1 MQQNQSLITRLR
13 LKGDSLQ
20 QRRTIA
26 GLARQVAMHAWVDP
40 DQPPVVIFNAST
52 RLTGLSLNAAFAL
65 LAGWSL
71 RLSGVPVL
79 HFVCLAGLQPCVLG
93 TDRADYT
100 SRPPC
105 ETCVAQS
112 QRFYHGADARTFGYQ
127 PDPYLEAALQG
138 LNVEELSR
146 FTYTIPLDPS
156 LTPTPLPPSSL
167 PPVPLGSL
175 ILPSI
180 RWALRRHTLPDDEP
194 TRYLLRQYILSAYR
208 VVVEFASLLE
218 QVQPQTA
225 VIFNGALYPEAAAR
239 WTARQMGVRPVAH
252 EVGFQQYSTF
262 FTEGEPTAYP
272 LDIPE
277 SFDLDD
283 EQNARL
289 DAYLE
294 KRFQG
299 KFSMAGIQFWP
310 EMRGLDEGLLRK
322 AAQFDQ
328 VVPVF
333 TNVVYDTSQVHANV
347 IFNNMFAWLDVLLD
361 IFRTHPETLFVIRA
375 HPDELRA
382 GTRKLSNESVSQWVQ
397 DNQVDSLP
405 NVVFID
411 PQEFISSYELIQR
424 AKFVIV
430 YNSSIGMEA
439 ALMGA
444 SVLCGGKARYTQ
456 YPIVT
461 FPQSIAEFTHR
472 AEKFLQADSLQAP
485 PEFRRNARR
494 FLYYQLYRASLPL
507 DDYIQAAPRMG
518 FIHLR
523 RFSWQQL
530 LPENSTTMRILVDG
544 ITMGE
549 PFLMP
554 EA

>member
-1 MQQNQSLITRLR
+1 MQQNRSILTRLR
-13 LKGDSLQ
+13 LKGDGIQ
-20 QRRTIA
+20 QRRLVA
-26 GLARQVAMHAWVDP
+26 SLARQVASHAWVDP
-40 DQPPVVIFNAST
+40 DQRPVVIFNAST

-65 LAGWSL
+65 LTGWSL
-71 RLSGVPVL
+71 RLSGVPVV
-79 HFVCLAGLQPCVLG
+79 HFVCQSGLQPCVLG
-93 TDRADYT
+93 TDREDYAAP
-100 SRPPC
+100 PPC
-105 ETCVAQS
+105 ETCIAQS
-112 QRFYHGADARTFGYQ
+112 QRLYHAADVRTFGFR
-127 PDPYLEAALQG
+127 PDPQLEAALQG
-138 LNVEELSR
+138 LSVEDLSH
-146 FTYTIPLDPS
+146 FTYH
-156 LTPTPLPPSSL
+156 LTPGSPHSFPPLSPSPL

-175 ILPSI
+175 VLPSI
-180 RWALRRHTLPDDEP
+180 RWSLRRHTLPDDEP
-194 TRYLLRQYILSAYR
+194 TRYLLRQYMLSAFSI
-208 VVVEFASLLE
+208 VVEFASLLE

-239 WTARQMGVRPVAH
+239 WTARQIGVRSVAH

-277 SFDLDD
+277 NFDLDD

-289 DAYLE
+289 DVYLE

-299 KFSMAGIQFWP
+299 KFSMAGIKFWP

-322 AAQFDQ
+322 AAQFKQ

-347 IFNNMFAWLDVLLD
+347 IFSNMFAWLDVLLD
-361 IFRTHPETLFVIRA
+361 LIRAHPDTLFVIRA
-375 HPDELRA
+375 HPDEMRA

-397 DNQVDSLP
+397 DNQVDRLP

-411 PQEFISSYELIQR
+411 PQEFISSYELVQR

-461 FPQSIAEFTHR
+461 FPQSVAEFTHR
-472 AEKFLQADSLQAP
+472 TEEFLRADSLNAP
-485 PEFRRNARR
+485 PEFQRNARR
-494 FLYYQLYRASLPL
+494 FLFYQLYRASLPL
-507 DDYIQAAPRMG
+507 DEYIQAAPRMG

-523 RFSWQQL
+523 RFGWQQL
-530 LPENSTTMRILVDG
+530 LPENSTTMRILVEG
-544 ITMGE
+544 ITQGK
-549 PFLMP
+549 PFLLP

>member
-1 MQQNQSLITRLR
+1 MQGNRSLLTRLR

-20 QRRTIA
+20 QRRLISS
-26 GLARQVAMHAWVDP
+26 LEHQVARHARIDP
-40 DQPPVVIFNAST
+40 DQRPVVIFNAST

-65 LAGWSL
+65 LTGWSL
-71 RLSGVPVL
+71 RLSGVPVV
-79 HFVCLAGLQPCVLG
+79 HFVCQAGLQPCVLG
-93 TDRADYT
+93 TNRDDYA
-100 SRPPC
+100 SPPPC
-105 ETCVAQS
+105 ETCMAQS
-112 QRFYHGADARTFGYQ
+112 QRLYKGGDVRTFDYQ
-127 PDPYLEAALQG
+127 PNPHLVTALQG
-138 LNVEELSR
+138 LSVEELSS
-146 FTYTIPLDPS
+146 FTYHAALD
-156 LTPTPLPPSSL
+156 LPLPPSPL
-167 PPVPLGSL
+167 PPVPLGSFA
-175 ILPSI
+175 LPSI

-194 TRYLLRQYILSAYR
+194 TRFLLRQYMLSAYR
-208 VVVEFASLLE
+208 VVTEFASLLD

-225 VIFNGALYPEAAAR
+225 LIFNGALYPEAAAR
-239 WTARQMGVRPVAH
+239 WTARQKGVRSVAH

-272 LDIPE
+272 LDIPD
-277 SFDLDD
+277 SFELDD

-310 EMRGLDEGLLRK
+310 EMRGLDEGLLHK
-322 AAQFDQ
+322 VAQFKQ

-347 IFNNMFAWLDVLLD
+347 IFENMFAWLDVLLEVIRLHLD
-361 IFRTHPETLFVIRA
+361 TLFVIRA
-375 HPDELRA
+375 HPDEMRT
-382 GTRKLSNESVSQWVQ
+382 GTRKLSNESVSQWVL
-397 DNQVDSLP
+397 DNQVHRLP

-461 FPQSIAEFTHR
+461 FPQSAAEFTQQ
-472 AEKFLQADSLQAP
+472 AEEFLGSESLQAP

-507 DDYIQAAPRMG
+507 DDFIQAAPRMG
-518 FIHLR
+518 FTHLR
-523 RFSWQQL
+523 RFGWQDL

-544 ITMGE
+544 ITRGE
-549 PFLMP
+549 PFLLP